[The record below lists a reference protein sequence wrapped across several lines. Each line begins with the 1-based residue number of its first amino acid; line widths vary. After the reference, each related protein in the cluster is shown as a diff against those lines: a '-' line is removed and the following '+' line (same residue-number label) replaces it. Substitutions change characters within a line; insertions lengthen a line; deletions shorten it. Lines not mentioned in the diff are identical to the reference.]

1 MNPRSRRAARE
12 LSGYLIRLYGA
23 QPGLRISEADP
34 LDGSPRVQVY
44 AEGIEATRPP
54 PDDGRT
60 YGADSVDRWA
70 PAFVS
75 SVARLAARL
84 VAIRSERY
92 SPSGGLVPADM
103 HEGVEDLEAAFGRL
117 FEGAVE
123 VDVPWQALA
132 RAVAETLQVEDLL
145 DGVESS
151 QIKSKFAELR
161 WYFKSIPK
169 PIRGQINVFVEA
181 ATVLSTVVC
190 ERCGAPGGHRP
201 GPWHQIRCDACQ
213 DDWERSRRAG

>member
-1 MNPRSRRAARE
+1 MH
-12 LSGYLIRLYGA
+12 
-23 QPGLRISEADP
+23 ISEAEP
-34 LDGSPRVQVY
+34 LDGSPRVQLS
-44 AEGIEATRPP
+44 ADGIEATRSP

-60 YGADSVDRWA
+60 YGADSIDRWA
-70 PAFVS
+70 PGFVS
-75 SVARLAARL
+75 TVARLASKL

-92 SPSGGLVPADM
+92 SPTGGLVPVDI
-103 HEGVEDLEAAFGRL
+103 HDGVAALETEFGRL

-123 VDVPWQALA
+123 VDVPWQELA
-132 RAVAETLQVEDLL
+132 RAVAETLQVEDIL

-169 PIRGQINVFVEA
+169 SIRREVKVFVEA

-190 ERCGAPGGHRP
+190 EKCGAPGEHRA

>member
-1 MNPRSRRAARE
+1 MNARSRRAARE
-12 LSGYLIRLYGA
+12 LHGYLTRLYGP
-23 QPGLRISEADP
+23 QPRLQIGEAAP
-34 LDGSPRVQVY
+34 LDGSNRVQVY

-54 PDDGRT
+54 TEDGQT

-75 SVARLAARL
+75 TVARLAARL

-92 SPSGGLVPADM
+92 SPTGLVPVDI
-103 HEGVEDLEAAFGRL
+103 HEGVAAMETEYGRL

-123 VDVPWQALA
+123 VDVPWQELA
-132 RAVAETLQVEDLL
+132 RAVAETLAVEDLL

-169 PIRGQINVFVEA
+169 SIRGEIHVFVEA
-181 ATVLSTVVC
+181 ATVLSKVVC

>member
-1 MNPRSRRAARE
+1 MNPRYRRAARE

-23 QPGLRISEADP
+23 QPRMHISEADP
-34 LDGSPRVQVY
+34 LDGGLRVHLRVD
-44 AEGIEATRPP
+44 GIEATRPP

-60 YGADSVDRWA
+60 YGADSVDRWT
-70 PAFVS
+70 PAFVNT
-75 SVARLAARL
+75 VARLASRL

-92 SPSGGLVPADM
+92 SPTGGLVPADM

-117 FEGAVE
+117 FDGAVE
-123 VDVPWQALA
+123 VDVPWQQLA

-169 PIRGQINVFVEA
+169 SIRREVHVFIEA

-190 ERCGAPGGHRP
+190 EKCGAPGEHRA

-213 DDWERSRRAG
+213 DEWERSRRLG